1 MKRRLILMRHGKSAW
16 DTAALEDH
24 TRPLSD
30 RGRREAPWV
39 AARLLELGWRPER
52 VVSSDSERTR
62 QTYTCLRSI
71 FGDPLPVE
79 FTRELYLPDVDAVRG
94 AIARL
99 PPEARGVL
107 LLGHN
112 PGFEEAL
119 AWLSGADERLKTSSA
134 ALLETEADPWTS
146 TVDRPRAFRLISVIR
161 AKDLRPKSL
170 E

>member
-1 MKRRLILMRHGKSAW
+1 MKRRLIVMRHGKSAW
-16 DTAALEDH
+16 DTDAPDDH
-24 TRPLSD
+24 SRPLSG
-30 RGRREAPWV
+30 RGQREAPLV
-39 AARLLELGWRPER
+39 AERLLELDWRPER
-52 VVSSDSERTR
+52 VVSSDSTRTR
-62 QTYTCLRSI
+62 QTYTCLSRI

-99 PPEARGVL
+99 PPEASVVL

-119 AWLSGADERLKTSSA
+119 SWLTGADERLKTSSA
-134 ALLETEADPWTS
+134 ALLETDADAWGAAAA
-146 TVDRPRAFRLISVIR
+146 RPRAFRVVSLIR
-161 AKDLRPKSL
+161 AKELRPAGP

>member
-1 MKRRLILMRHGKSAW
+1 MRHGKSAW
-16 DTAALEDH
+16 DTDAPDDH
-24 TRPLSD
+24 ARPLSD
-30 RGRREAPWV
+30 RGHREAPLV

-62 QTYTCLRSI
+62 QTYAHLRQV

-94 AIARL
+94 AVERL
-99 PPEARGVL
+99 SPEAQVVL

-119 AWLSGADERLKTSSA
+119 AWLTGADERLKTSSA
-134 ALLETEADPWTS
+134 ALLEADTDSWGAAAAG
-146 TVDRPRAFRLISVIR
+146 PRAFRLVTVIR
-161 AKDLRPKSL
+161 AKALRRPDPEEASG
-170 E
+170 